1 MKKKKIT
8 GICATV
14 LTLCLAVGL
23 VVGVYNKVN
32 AVPAENMEELAV
44 RQPSASDSEE
54 VYFDDQAIALAAQ
67 AVNADM
73 AANFA
78 KQAQAAFDEVNAI
91 RTQNGLEAL
100 TWNSNLESA
109 ALVRANEATD
119 VWSHTRPDGSAW
131 WTVDSTCMYGE
142 NLARGYSDADSAV
155 NGWMNSETHKA
166 NLLKADYKTVA
177 ISIVLGNDGRWYWA
191 QEFGY

>member
-1 MKKKKIT
+1 
-8 GICATV
+8 
-14 LTLCLAVGL
+14 
-23 VVGVYNKVN
+23 
-32 AVPAENMEELAV
+32 
-44 RQPSASDSEE
+44 
-54 VYFDDQAIALAAQ
+54 
-67 AVNADM
+67 M

-91 RTQNGLEAL
+91 RTQNGLGAL

-131 WTVDSTCMYGE
+131 WTVDSGCMDGE
-142 NLARGYSDADSAV
+142 NLARGDSDADSAV
-155 NGWMNSETHKA
+155 DGWMNSETHKA

-177 ISIVLGNDGRWYWA
+177 IAIVLGNDGRWYWA

>member
-8 GICATV
+8 GICAAV
-14 LTLCLAVGL
+14 LTLCLAIGL
-23 VVGVYNKVN
+23 VTGVYNKVN
-32 AVPAENMEELAV
+32 AIPAETMEDLAV

-67 AVNADM
+67 AVDADM
-73 AANFA
+73 AADFA

-100 TWNSNLESA
+100 TWNANLESA
-109 ALVRANEATD
+109 ALVRAGEATD

-166 NLLKADYKTVA
+166 NLLKADYKTAA
-177 ISIVLGNDGRWYWA
+177 ISIVLGSDGRWYWA